1 MAESQA
7 PSDPIVVPRVGSDA
21 AVEINRWWTI
31 ARIVTN
37 VAHELNNTLQVISGN
52 VEMLQARGPLD
63 EATERRTKS
72 IAAQAAR
79 AANAVDQ
86 LLGYARDATSG
97 IQAVDVHE
105 VCSLALAFRSMSLGR
120 ARIAAT
126 LTRDDREP
134 FPARADRQLVL
145 QLVLDVLLSAERNLA
160 GRAGASITV
169 RVGREDRDTVVTVDV
184 TASGPATGCPSFAD
198 DSGAVAA
205 AITTEAIAALAAR
218 QRIEMSEVASTG
230 GTRYTLRVPQS

>member
-7 PSDPIVVPRVGSDA
+7 PSGPVVVPRVGSDA

-79 AANAVDQ
+79 AATAVDQ
-86 LLGYARDATSG
+86 LLGYARDAPSG
-97 IQAVDVHE
+97 IHAVDVHE

-126 LTRDDREP
+126 LAREDQEP
-134 FPARADRQLVL
+134 FSARADRRLVL
-145 QLVLDVLLSAERNLA
+145 QLVLDLLLAAERHLA
-160 GRAGASITV
+160 GRAGASIAV
-169 RVGREDRDTVVTVDV
+169 RVGREDRDTVVTVDA
-184 TASGPATGCPSFAD
+184 TAGGPATDRPSFAD

-205 AITTEAIAALAAR
+205 AIATEAIAALAAR
-218 QRIEMSEVASTG
+218 QRIDVSEVASTQG
-230 GTRYTLRVPQS
+230 VRYSLRIPAS

>member
-7 PSDPIVVPRVGSDA
+7 PSDPVFVPRVGSDA

-79 AANAVDQ
+79 AATAVDQ
-86 LLGYARDATSG
+86 LLGYARDAPSG
-97 IQAVDVHE
+97 IQAIDVHD

-120 ARIAAT
+120 ARIAAS
-126 LTRDDREP
+126 LTRDDP
-134 FPARADRQLVL
+134 QSSPVRADRRLVL
-145 QLVLDVLLSAERNLA
+145 QLVLDLLLTAERQLS
-160 GRAGASITV
+160 GRTGASIAV
-169 RVGREDRDTVVTVDV
+169 RVGCEEKDTVVVID
-184 TASGPATGCPSFAD
+184 ASAGG
-198 DSGAVAA
+198 SGAG
-205 AITTEAIAALAAR
+205 R
-218 QRIEMSEVASTG
+218 
-230 GTRYTLRVPQS
+230 P